1 MNDVIRNM
9 MERRSVRAYKPE
21 HVLQELVDQILKA
34 GSYAASGMGRQP
46 VIVLAVTNREVRDRL
61 SRINAEVAGR
71 DGDPFHGAPDVLVVL
86 ADKSSPTHVYDGAL
100 VMGNMMNAA
109 ASLGIAS
116 CWIHRAKETFEG
128 EEGKALL
135 KELGIEGDY
144 EGIGNL
150 IIGYADGEMKPAAP
164 RKEKFAYYVK

>member
-1 MNDVIRNM
+1 MNEIIKNM

-21 HVLQELVDQILKA
+21 HVPQELMDQILTA

-46 VIVLAVTNREVRDRL
+46 VIVLAVTDREVRDRL
-61 SRINAEVAGR
+61 SRINAAVMGR
-71 DGDPFHGAPDVLVVL
+71 DGDPFYGAPDVLVVL

>member
-21 HVLQELVDQILKA
+21 HVPQELMDQILKA

-46 VIVLAVTNREVRDRL
+46 VIVLAVTDREVRDRL
-61 SRINAEVAGR
+61 SRINAAVMGR
-71 DGDPFHGAPDVLVVL
+71 DGDPFYGAPDVLVVL
-86 ADKSSPTHVYDGAL
+86 ADKSSPTHVYDGTL

-164 RKEKFAYYVK
+164 RKENFAYYVK